1 MCTFSMTIKTFLLCL
16 CLTACNGNEEVTEA
30 ETSSGY
36 PSLLNKTVPV
46 PAEYL
51 GETASQGSVVQIDY
65 DTRNYVDGNG
75 EMRSNTAYVYLPY
88 GYKESSDECYDV
100 FYFVH
105 GHGETAASFFQ
116 NENGMMRNLLDHLI
130 EKGDMSPVI
139 VVSTSYVYG
148 TPVDY
153 YPDADP
159 YCKALPQELV
169 NDLIPLVESRYR
181 TYTQQ
186 TDLEGLQASR
196 IHRAIGGFSMGAVTT
211 WYALEY
217 TLDYFKYFLPI
228 SSDGWSLGR
237 FAGMNYPDETAAH
250 LANIVR
256 SSSSLENNFYIWA
269 CSGTDDVAYDRIWTQ
284 VQAMA
289 KFTDVFDVNHL
300 TFHEQEGA
308 QHEFRAIAK
317 YLYNA
322 LPSLFSNRQKTI
334 LHSVAFPF
342 YSSKRRIHFFG

>member
-1 MCTFSMTIKTFLLCL
+1 
-16 CLTACNGNEEVTEA
+16 
-30 ETSSGY
+30 
-36 PSLLNKTVPV
+36 
-46 PAEYL
+46 
-51 GETASQGSVVQIDY
+51 
-65 DTRNYVDGNG
+65 
-75 EMRSNTAYVYLPY
+75 
-88 GYKESSDECYDV
+88 
-100 FYFVH
+100 
-105 GHGETAASFFQ
+105 
-116 NENGMMRNLLDHLI
+116 
-130 EKGDMSPVI
+130 
-139 VVSTSYVYG
+139 
-148 TPVDY
+148 
-153 YPDADP
+153 
-159 YCKALPQELV
+159 
-169 NDLIPLVESRYR
+169 
-181 TYTQQ
+181 
-186 TDLEGLQASR
+186 
-196 IHRAIGGFSMGAVTT
+196 MGAVTT

-308 QHEFRAIAK
+308 QHEFRAIAE

>member
-1 MCTFSMTIKTFLLCL
+1 M
-16 CLTACNGNEEVTEA
+16 
-30 ETSSGY
+30 
-36 PSLLNKTVPV
+36 
-46 PAEYL
+46 
-51 GETASQGSVVQIDY
+51 QIDY

-169 NDLIPLVESRYR
+169 NDLLPLVESRYC

-196 IHRAIGGFSMGAVTT
+196 NHRAIGGFSMGAVTT

-256 SSSSLENNFYIWA
+256 SSSSLENDFYIWA
-269 CSGTDDVAYDRIWTQ
+269 CSGTDDVAYDKIWTQ

-308 QHEFRAIAK
+308 RHEFRAIAE

-322 LPSLFSNRQKTI
+322 LPTLFSN
-334 LHSVAFPF
+334 
-342 YSSKRRIHFFG
+342 